1 MFTGLPHKKMEK
13 VKAFGFAAKCD
24 CGHQHKFKSSEID
37 LNKSDSSTAIL
48 KDIYVCP
55 KCKTTYNGIFENI
68 QNRNVWYRNLSP
80 VGVLISIILLF
91 GLSYGGYKVFNYVT
105 TPNVTDY
112 KNATNKEIQDF
123 NKWDQKQQQ
132 KKWEDSPAFNSKD

>member
-48 KDIYVCP
+48 QRYLCLP
-55 KCKTTYNGIFENI
+55 KM
-68 QNRNVWYRNLSP
+68 
-80 VGVLISIILLF
+80 
-91 GLSYGGYKVFNYVT
+91 
-105 TPNVTDY
+105 
-112 KNATNKEIQDF
+112 
-123 NKWDQKQQQ
+123 
-132 KKWEDSPAFNSKD
+132 

>member
-1 MFTGLPHKKMEK
+1 
-13 VKAFGFAAKCD
+13 
-24 CGHQHKFKSSEID
+24 
-37 LNKSDSSTAIL
+37 
-48 KDIYVCP
+48 
-55 KCKTTYNGIFENI
+55 
-68 QNRNVWYRNLSP
+68 
-80 VGVLISIILLF
+80 
-91 GLSYGGYKVFNYVT
+91 LSYGGYKVFNYVT